1 MGILVEFSYKAKSHP
16 GGIALRRRGT
26 MSLLRSVEGGESSI
40 AGFFQV
46 QKKERSRD
54 REKLSMNADYYR
66 KSADY
71 VEVMEKEMECGMI
84 FFIRRAKMCMK

>member
-1 MGILVEFSYKAKSHP
+1 M
-16 GGIALRRRGT
+16 
-26 MSLLRSVEGGESSI
+26 
-40 AGFFQV
+40 
-46 QKKERSRD
+46 QKKEMC